1 MVVSIDYSKMEAI
14 RAVQGV
20 EERQGLTTGDSGF
33 AVCKWLDGSTY
44 QSAVANLMMDV
55 KKAPLMVTRRKP
67 AAAPKKKPAAAAP
80 AEESGGEEE
89 VDDMDEEDEQLEE
102 VDAGQEAEQPAAKK
116 AKIAK
121 GEEDPTHTHQYINIS
136 LYIYIY
142 IYIGIRLLLQCLRQ
156 VASASWVKYLY
167 TSEAMAT
174 SVHGAMLLLFACFVC
189 PCRIT
194 RVRSIDMSGTRELVQ
209 LGSNRSSVRRCRSGA
224 LVLSLG

>member
-102 VDAGQEAEQPAAKK
+102 VDGAG
-116 AKIAK
+116 
-121 GEEDPTHTHQYINIS
+121 D
-136 LYIYIY
+136 
-142 IYIGIRLLLQCLRQ
+142 
-156 VASASWVKYLY
+156 
-167 TSEAMAT
+167 
-174 SVHGAMLLLFACFVC
+174 
-189 PCRIT
+189 
-194 RVRSIDMSGTRELVQ
+194 
-209 LGSNRSSVRRCRSGA
+209 GSPQRGSRA
-224 LVLSLG
+224 